1 MPATVIAC
9 AHPFPASASLPD
21 KTIEGPNRNLNFRDD
36 STGPEDRFT
45 GMVGRGPHLKETDV
59 VKGYISL
66 AEARAAQADRLAAA
80 ADAIGGEVV
89 RAREAGALAGPGPIF
104 LGIGA
109 SFAASG
115 AAVWT
120 LRARGI
126 HAMRLNAGEYP
137 IPFPA
142 THHPLI
148 GVSQSGKS
156 AETLAV
162 FNSVDPAL
170 RISVVN
176 AKDSPIAAISA
187 TNVSLGAIPDSYA
200 STIGYTATV
209 MALGMIA
216 EAWDGGDID
225 PSWTS
230 IAPAVRAVESVLAE
244 RINQLVGRLAD
255 AQYVDCAAVASSV
268 GSAEVG
274 SLLLREI
281 ARIPATGMST
291 RQYLHG
297 AMESAGQGA
306 HILFGD
312 EREAELARTLARAG
326 HETILVSP
334 LAVPEE
340 AHLSHI
346 PLPAVSPAQRPIL
359 EAVVMQTIAVEAAI
373 ARGLDPDAFVFEHN
387 DTKVA

>member
-1 MPATVIAC
+1 M
-9 AHPFPASASLPD
+9 
-21 KTIEGPNRNLNFRDD
+21 
-36 STGPEDRFT
+36 
-45 GMVGRGPHLKETDV
+45 

-80 ADAIGGEVV
+80 AAAIGGEVDS
-89 RAREAGALAGPGPIF
+89 AQKAGALQGPGPIF

-109 SFAASG
+109 SFAASA

-120 LRARGI
+120 LRSRGI
-126 HAMRLNAGEYP
+126 HSFRLNAGEYP
-137 IPFPA
+137 VPFP
-142 THHPLI
+142 TTNHPLV

-162 FNSVDPAL
+162 FNSIDKAL

-176 AKDSPIAAISA
+176 AGESPIAAMSA
-187 TNVSLGAIPDSYA
+187 VNIALGAIPDSYA
-200 STIGYTATV
+200 STTGYTATI

-216 EAWDGGDID
+216 EAWDGGTID
-225 PSWTS
+225 LSWAAV
-230 IAPAVRAVESVLAE
+230 APAIRALEIALA
-244 RINQLVGRLAD
+244 NQTSDLVSRLKD
-255 AQYVDCAAVASSV
+255 ATYVDCAAVAHSV

-281 ARIPATGMST
+281 ARLPSTGMST

-297 AMESAGQGA
+297 AMESAGKGT

-312 EREAELARTLARAG
+312 EREADLARTLARAG

-334 LAVPEE
+334 LAISEE

-346 PLPAVSPAQRPIL
+346 ALPQLSAAQRPIL
-359 EAVVMQTIAVEAAI
+359 EAVVMQTLAVETAI

>member
-1 MPATVIAC
+1 M
-9 AHPFPASASLPD
+9 
-21 KTIEGPNRNLNFRDD
+21 
-36 STGPEDRFT
+36 
-45 GMVGRGPHLKETDV
+45 

-80 ADAIGGEVV
+80 VGAIGDEVTRV
-89 RAREAGALAGPGPIF
+89 MSGLAGPGPIF

-109 SFAASG
+109 SFAASA

-126 HAMRLNAGEYP
+126 ESIRLNAGEYP
-137 IPFPA
+137 LPFPVSK
-142 THHPLI
+142 HPLI

-162 FNSVDPAL
+162 FNSIDEAL

-176 AKDSPIAAISA
+176 AQNSPMAAISA
-187 TNVSLGAIPDSYA
+187 TSISLGGIPDSYA
-200 STIGYTATV
+200 STTGYTATI
-209 MALGMIA
+209 MALGMIS
-216 EAWDGGDID
+216 EAWDGGTID
-225 PSWTS
+225 PSWS
-230 IAPAVRAVESVLAE
+230 GIGAAVRTLEAALAG
-244 RINQLVGRLAD
+244 RIGELVGRLAN
-255 AQYVDCAAVASSV
+255 AQYVDCAAIAASS

-274 SLLLREI
+274 ALLLREI
-281 ARIPATGMST
+281 ARLPSTGMST

-297 AMESAGQGA
+297 AMESAGKGA

-312 EREAELARTLARAG
+312 ERELALGRTLARAG
-326 HETILVSP
+326 HDVILVSP
-334 LAVPEE
+334 LDVEE
-340 AHLSHI
+340 EDRLSHI
-346 PLPAVSPAQRPIL
+346 AIPALSPAQRPIL
-359 EAVVMQTIAVEAAI
+359 EAVVMQTLAVETAL

>member
-1 MPATVIAC
+1 M
-9 AHPFPASASLPD
+9 
-21 KTIEGPNRNLNFRDD
+21 
-36 STGPEDRFT
+36 
-45 GMVGRGPHLKETDV
+45 

-66 AEARAAQADRLAAA
+66 AEARAAQADRLAVAVS
-80 ADAIGGEVV
+80 AIGGAV
-89 RAREAGALAGPGPIF
+89 ADAKSSGALQGPGPIF

-109 SFAASG
+109 SFAASA

-126 HAMRLNAGEYP
+126 HSFRLNAGEYP

-142 THHPLI
+142 TPHPLV
-148 GVSQSGKS
+148 GVSKSGKS

-162 FNSVDPAL
+162 FNSIDKAL

-176 AKDSPIAAISA
+176 AKDSPIASISA
-187 TNVSLGAIPDSYA
+187 TNISLGAIPDSYA
-200 STIGYTATV
+200 STIGYTATI
-209 MALGMIA
+209 MALGMLA
-216 EAWDGGDID
+216 EAWDGGTID
-225 PSWTS
+225 PSWS
-230 IAPAVRAVESVLAE
+230 GIAPAVRALETTLAG
-244 RINQLVGRLAD
+244 RIGELVAPLRNAV
-255 AQYVDCAAVASSV
+255 YVDCAAIAASV

-281 ARIPATGMST
+281 ARLPATGMST

-297 AMESAGQGA
+297 AMESAGKGT

-312 EREAELARTLARAG
+312 EREAQLARTLARAG
-326 HETILVSP
+326 HDTILISP

-340 AHLSHI
+340 RHLHHI
-346 PLPAVSPAQRPIL
+346 ALPTLSPAQRQIL
-359 EAVVMQTIAVEAAI
+359 EAVVMQTLAVETAL

>member
-1 MPATVIAC
+1 
-9 AHPFPASASLPD
+9 
-21 KTIEGPNRNLNFRDD
+21 
-36 STGPEDRFT
+36 
-45 GMVGRGPHLKETDV
+45 V

-66 AEARAAQADRLAAA
+66 AEARAAQADRLDAAVA
-80 ADAIGGEVV
+80 AIAGEVF
-89 RAREAGALAGPGPIF
+89 RARKAGALAGPGPIF

-109 SFAASG
+109 SFAAG
-115 AAVWT
+115 AAAVWT
-120 LRARGI
+120 LRARGV
-126 HAMRLNAGEYP
+126 HALRLNAGEYP
-137 IPFPA
+137 IPFPV
-142 THHPLI
+142 TDHPLI

-162 FNSVDPAL
+162 FNSIDPKL

-176 AKDSPIAAISA
+176 AKESPIAAISA
-187 TNVSLGAIPDSYA
+187 ANISLGAIPDSYA
-200 STIGYTATV
+200 STTGYTATV
-209 MALGMIA
+209 MALGMVA
-216 EAWDGGDID
+216 EAWNGGTID
-225 PSWTS
+225 PSWSS
-230 IAPAVRAVESVLAE
+230 IAPAVRAVETRLAE
-244 RINQLVGRLAD
+244 RINGLLSRLND
-255 AQYVDCAAVASSV
+255 AQYVDCAATASSV

-297 AMESAGQGA
+297 AMESAGRGA
-306 HILFGD
+306 HILFGE
-312 EREAELARTLARAG
+312 EREIELAKTLARAG

-334 LAVPEE
+334 LAVAEE

-346 PLPAVSPAQRPIL
+346 ALPAVSPAQRPIL
-359 EAVVMQTIAVEAAI
+359 EAVVMQTIAVETAI

>member
-1 MPATVIAC
+1 M
-9 AHPFPASASLPD
+9 
-21 KTIEGPNRNLNFRDD
+21 
-36 STGPEDRFT
+36 
-45 GMVGRGPHLKETDV
+45 

-80 ADAIGGEVV
+80 VGAIGAEIGKAQADG
-89 RAREAGALAGPGPIF
+89 RLSGPGPIF

-109 SFAASG
+109 SFAASA

-126 HAMRLNAGEYP
+126 HSFRLNAGEYP

-142 THHPLI
+142 TSHPLV

-162 FNSVDPAL
+162 FNSIDKAL
-170 RISVVN
+170 RMSVVN

-187 TNVSLGAIPDSYA
+187 TNISLGAIPDSYA

-209 MALGMIA
+209 MALGMLA
-216 EAWDGGDID
+216 EAWDDGVTD
-225 PSWTS
+225 PSWGD
-230 IAPAVRAVESVLAE
+230 IASAVRVLEDILAS
-244 RINQLVGRLAD
+244 RIGELVSRLTNA
-255 AQYVDCAAVASSV
+255 AYVDCAAVAPSV

-274 SLLLREI
+274 ALLLREI
-281 ARIPATGMST
+281 ARIPSTGMST

-312 EREAELARTLARAG
+312 AREAELARTLARAG
-326 HETILVSP
+326 HETVFVSP
-334 LAVPEE
+334 LSIPEE
-340 AHLSHI
+340 KHLHHI
-346 PLPAVSPAQRPIL
+346 ALPNLSPAQRPIL
-359 EAVVMQTIAVEAAI
+359 EAVVMQTIAVETAI
-373 ARGLDPDAFVFEHN
+373 GRGLDPDAFVFEHS

>member
-1 MPATVIAC
+1 M
-9 AHPFPASASLPD
+9 
-21 KTIEGPNRNLNFRDD
+21 
-36 STGPEDRFT
+36 
-45 GMVGRGPHLKETDV
+45 

-80 ADAIGGEVV
+80 FDAIGGEV
-89 RAREAGALAGPGPIF
+89 ANAQKTGALSGPGPIF

-109 SFAASG
+109 SFAASA

-120 LRARGI
+120 LRSRGI
-126 HAMRLNAGEYP
+126 NSFRLNAGEYP
-137 IPFPA
+137 LPFPA
-142 THHPLI
+142 TSHPLI

-156 AETLAV
+156 SETLAV
-162 FNSVDPAL
+162 FNSIDRSL

-176 AKDSPIAAISA
+176 ASESPIAAISA
-187 TNVSLGAIPDSYA
+187 VNISLGALPDSYA
-200 STIGYTATV
+200 STIGYTATI

-216 EAWDGGDID
+216 EAWDGGVID
-225 PSWTS
+225 PSWSAMAT
-230 IAPAVRAVESVLAE
+230 AVRTLEETLAE
-244 RINQLVGRLAD
+244 RIGALVGQLRD
-255 AQYVDCAAVASSV
+255 AAYVDCAAVAPSI

-281 ARIPATGMST
+281 ARLPSTGMST

-297 AMESAGQGA
+297 AMESAGGGA

-312 EREAELARTLARAG
+312 AREADLARTLARAG

-334 LAVPEE
+334 LAITGEK
-340 AHLSHI
+340 HLSHI
-346 PLPAVSPAQRPIL
+346 PLPELSAAQRPIL
-359 EAVVMQTIAVEAAI
+359 EAIVMQTLAVETAM

>member
-1 MPATVIAC
+1 
-9 AHPFPASASLPD
+9 
-21 KTIEGPNRNLNFRDD
+21 
-36 STGPEDRFT
+36 
-45 GMVGRGPHLKETDV
+45 V

-66 AEARAAQADRLAAA
+66 AEARAAQADRLADAVDRV
-80 ADAIGGEVV
+80 ADEIGK
-89 RAREAGALAGPGPIF
+89 AQNKGALEGSGPIF

-109 SFAASG
+109 SFAASA

-120 LRARGI
+120 LRSHGI
-126 HAMRLNAGEYP
+126 HSMRLNAGEYP

-142 THHPLI
+142 TSHPLI

-156 AETLAV
+156 TETLAV
-162 FNSVDPAL
+162 FNSIDKGL

-176 AKDSPIAAISA
+176 ANESPIAAISA
-187 TNVSLGAIPDSYA
+187 TSISLGAIPDSYA

-216 EAWDGGDID
+216 EAWNHGAVD
-225 PSWTS
+225 PSWVN
-230 IAPAVRAVESVLAE
+230 IAAAVRAMESALAE
-244 RINQLVGRLAD
+244 RISELVSRLTD
-255 AQYVDCAAVASSV
+255 AHYVDCAATASSV

-274 SLLLREI
+274 ALLLREI

-297 AMESAGQGA
+297 AMESAGRGA
-306 HILFGD
+306 HIVFGD
-312 EREAELARTLARAG
+312 EREVELARTLARAG

-334 LAVPEE
+334 LAVAAE

-346 PLPAVSPAQRPIL
+346 ALPSLSAAQRPIL
-359 EAVVMQTIAVEAAI
+359 EAVVMQTLAVETAI